1 MIMVEP
7 NPTIQNAKDKIAEA
21 ERMMAEARKM
31 LTDAEVEAKR
41 NITDDPLAEY
51 RKAIETYGYTYS
63 VESTGSVVRSESTHI
78 FYPDDVN
85 PYYRHL
91 NSYYA
96 EEAARL
102 HAEIDRML
110 AFKWCNDQD
119 YEPDWSNPSE
129 IKWGVYFDTAYGHY
143 DIWHTYTENVGP
155 VYFSTRKIAV
165 NCANWLNAKDGY
177 LNVVY

>member
-1 MIMVEP
+1 MTNKEKLEKAYELIGEANKLIDEVANSEPEVEP
-7 NPTIQNAKDKIAEA
+7 E
-21 ERMMAEARKM
+21 
-31 LTDAEVEAKR
+31 
-41 NITDDPLAEY
+41 DPVAEY
-51 RKAIETYGYTYS
+51 RKAIETYSYTYS

-102 HAEIDRML
+102 HAEIDGML
-110 AFKWCNDQD
+110 AFKWCNDHD

-129 IKWGVYFDTAYGHY
+129 DKWGIYFDTEYGRY
-143 DIWHTYTENVGP
+143 NAWHTHTEKADS
-155 VYFSTRKIAV
+155 VYFSTREIAL
-165 NCANWLNAKDGY
+165 NCANWLNAKYGY
-177 LNVVY
+177 PGVAY